1 MVMPECLFLVSC
13 RYKDDRKCSH
23 LIADALDPS
32 GKISSA
38 QISRK
43 LTQLGLRNVTRRTKV
58 TDAPISDGDLATQPQ
73 NHELNDPKPEG
84 TR

>member
-1 MVMPECLFLVSC
+1 VYSFFVC

-23 LIADALDPS
+23 LIAEALDPT

-43 LTQLGLRNVTRRTKV
+43 LTQLGLRNATRRKKV
-58 TDAPISDGDLATQPQ
+58 ADGSLSSGDLATESQ
-73 NHELNDPKPEG
+73 NDSLDEHNHDPKPKSS
-84 TR
+84 R